1 MTFPLST
8 VLSLKDGYA
17 TPARRGSRRGIL
29 RGMLTI
35 LYLLITWA
43 MSAPSFSQ
51 HQDIAWEQLNGGL
64 AVSVWKPGGAC
75 GNVALL
81 VTDVDPEHYRF
92 SVHNY
97 THEGLSQPP
106 TIEEWQK
113 RTGDR
118 MIFNAGLFRENF
130 AYLGLLYKDSKSL
143 GGRRHPAWQGLFV
156 AEPTALA
163 RKKARVL
170 DLSVESFDE
179 QRPPY
184 REAAQALML
193 VERTGKIRV
202 RDTEKRAYQT
212 VVAELRNGHILI
224 VKSLGLVTLYDIG
237 RCLRDH
243 LSDLHQAMAMDGGSS
258 SDILIPE
265 SLWPGPIRSPLHAD
279 WKSLFSGAGLAH
291 SPLPTVIGISPR

>member
-1 MTFPLST
+1 MRLPQST
-8 VLSLKDGYA
+8 VSWVHSGHAVPAIRDSRRVVLRATLTFLSLLLAWGQPTA
-17 TPARRGSRRGIL
+17 SR
-29 RGMLTI
+29 
-35 LYLLITWA
+35 
-43 MSAPSFSQ
+43 SQ
-51 HQDIAWEQLNGGL
+51 DRHLDWEQLNGGL

-75 GNVALL
+75 GNGALL
-81 VTDVDPEHYRF
+81 VTDVDPERYRF

-97 THEGLSQPP
+97 AQEGLSLPP
-106 TIEEWQK
+106 TIEEWQQ
-113 RTGDR
+113 RTGDQ
-118 MIFNAGLFRENF
+118 MVFNAGLFRENF

-143 GGRRHPAWQGLFV
+143 GGRRHAAWQGLFV
-156 AEPTALA
+156 AEPTTSTQQ
-163 RKKARVL
+163 KARVL

-212 VVAELRNGHILI
+212 VVAEQRNGHILI
-224 VKSLGLVTLYDIG
+224 VKTLDLVTLYNIG

-243 LSDLHQAMAMDGGSS
+243 LPNLHQAMAMDGGSS
-258 SDILIPE
+258 SDILISE
-265 SLWPGPIRSPLHAD
+265 SLWPEKIRSSPHAD
-279 WKSLFSGAGLAH
+279 WKSLFSGANLTH

>member
-1 MTFPLST
+1 MTDPRSPA
-8 VLSLKDGYA
+8 SCLKDGSA
-17 TPARRGSRRGIL
+17 TLARRGGRRAVL
-29 RGMLTI
+29 RATLTI
-35 LYLLITWA
+35 LCLLIPWA
-43 MSAPSFSQ
+43 MPGPSPSQ
-51 HQDIAWEQLNGGL
+51 DQDIAWEQLNGGL

-81 VTDVDPEHYRF
+81 VTDVDPERYRF

-97 THEGLSQPP
+97 AQERLSRPP

-118 MIFNAGLFRENF
+118 MVFNAGLFRENF
-130 AYLGLLYKDSKSL
+130 AYLGLLYKDSKPL
-143 GGRRHPAWQGLFV
+143 GGRRHAAWQGLFV
-156 AEPTALA
+156 AEPTASA
-163 RKKARVL
+163 QKKARVL

-179 QRPPY
+179 QQPPY

-212 VVAELRNGHILI
+212 VVAELRTGHILV
-224 VKSLGLVTLYDIG
+224 VKSLDLVTLYDIG

-243 LSDLHQAMAMDGGSS
+243 LPGLHQAMAMDGGSS

-265 SLWPGPIRSPLHAD
+265 SLWPEKIHSPLHAD
-279 WKSLFSGAGLAH
+279 WKSLFSGARLTH